1 MAEKYIKIVL
11 NGNGKFLF
19 TKSEEEAKKAER
31 EEFETRTLSV
41 PASVIRMP
49 SKEQM
54 QSTKDRTLTD
64 WTFRKIKNYLKD
76 KFYVGE
82 KASIHFETFLDDKL
96 LIGGQEAQMLQQ
108 SVPMGDYFNVS
119 VRINKAE
126 DKTITASCKELCKKL
141 VTHSEDCFE
150 LIKIPTVQILAYQA
164 KMTDNAKLGL
174 KEWVALDAVAYWLN
188 KRHITAKVSFRY
200 IQSKAKLTAKEA
212 FDYIQRLV
220 SYDNNFIFKYRQW
233 TEITDGE
240 KKHAG
245 RFYMD
250 SIRIDHK

>member
-19 TKSEEEAKKAER
+19 TKSEKEAKKAER

-54 QSTKDRTLTD
+54 QSTKDKTLTD

-76 KFYVGE
+76 KFYVTH
-82 KASIHFETFLDDKL
+82 KASIRFETFLDDKL
-96 LIGGQEAQMLQQ
+96 LIGGQEALMLQQ

-119 VRINKAE
+119 VRV
-126 DKTITASCKELCKKL
+126 DKEGNAVTATCEELSKRL
-141 VTHSEDCFE
+141 VEHSDNCFE
-150 LIKIPTVQILAYQA
+150 LIKIPAVQILAYQQ
-164 KMTDNAKLGL
+164 KMENNARKGL

-188 KRHITAKVSFRY
+188 KRHITPEVSFHY

-212 FDYIQRLV
+212 FDCIQRLV